1 MLGIAVRLLYNK
13 MTNFQDV
20 ANICNMKTEYNELVS
35 RMNIPQSRKELTLE
49 NAKWFVEA
57 GGRFNSKSHN
67 YKQVYYICSEYVRME
82 RALDGYREE

>member
-1 MLGIAVRLLYNK
+1 

-35 RMNIPQSRKELTLE
+35 RMNIPQSRKELTIDT
-49 NAKWFVEA
+49 AKWFLEA

-82 RALDGYREE
+82 RHIDGYREE

>member
-1 MLGIAVRLLYNK
+1 
-13 MTNFQDV
+13 
-20 ANICNMKTEYNELVS
+20 
-35 RMNIPQSRKELTLE
+35 MNIPQSRKELTLE